1 MLITNNGT
9 LSFEV
14 LKQRSLNTVK
24 HWYIVI
30 LTLIFPLMMTLSS
43 LTQDNEIDLSPPE
56 LGSFDLESIE
66 DIVVED
72 YPILPEL
79 TDHAKVIYE
88 AGLEAGNNPQV
99 FSKVGD
105 CMTATYEYFLG
116 PFGEGNYT
124 LGEEYEE
131 LEGVINY
138 FDTPAR
144 AEGFEENSFNNPGL
158 ATASGFNTASVLDSI
173 WADPNWCEANESPL
187 GCEYRLSQPIFSMI
201 MFGTNDVMFFEADVF
216 DYYMRTI
223 ILETINNGIVPI
235 LYTIPTR
242 PEFPEKTYQF
252 NQVIIKL
259 AEDYDLPLVNLW
271 AAIQDLPFEGVDQL
285 EPIHLS
291 IPEDEQTGDFTSNLE
306 YGYTVRN
313 LITLQA
319 LDILLEGLEVET
331 ENDA

>member
-1 MLITNNGT
+1 M
-9 LSFEV
+9 
-14 LKQRSLNTVK
+14 KRR
-24 HWYIVI
+24 YIVV
-30 LTLIFPLMMTLSS
+30 LTLIFALMISLISS
-43 LTQDNEIDLSPPE
+43 AQDSEIDLTPPE
-56 LGSFDLESIE
+56 IGDFDPSSIE
-66 DIVVED
+66 GMVVED

-79 TDHAKVIYE
+79 TDHAIAIYE
-88 AGLEAGNNPQV
+88 MGLEVGNNPKV

-116 PFGEGNYT
+116 PFGDGNYD
-124 LGEEYEE
+124 LGDEYAD
-131 LEGVINY
+131 LEGVISY
-138 FDTPAR
+138 FDEPAR

-158 ATASGFNTASVLDSI
+158 ATASGFNTASVLDSL

-201 MFGTNDVMFFEADVF
+201 MFGTNDVMFFEADLF
-216 DYYMRTI
+216 DYYMRQI
-223 ILETINNGIVPI
+223 ILETIENGIVPI

-271 AAIQDLPFEGVDQL
+271 LAIQDLPFEGVDQV

-291 IPEDEQTGDFTSNLE
+291 IPEDEQTGDFTTNLD

-319 LDILLEGLEVET
+319 LDILLEGLEDEDET
-331 ENDA
+331 

>member
-1 MLITNNGT
+1 MNRRT
-9 LSFEV
+9 
-14 LKQRSLNTVK
+14 
-24 HWYIVI
+24 IVV
-30 LTLIFPLMMTLSS
+30 LTLILTLMMTLVSAA
-43 LTQDNEIDLSPPE
+43 QDSDIDLSPPG
-56 LGSFDLESIE
+56 LGNFDPASIE

-79 TDHAKVIYE
+79 TDHAREIYE

-105 CMTATYEYFLG
+105 CMTASYEYFLG
-116 PFGEGNYT
+116 PFGEGNYD
-124 LGEEYEE
+124 LGEEYAH

-138 FDTPAR
+138 FDAPAR
-144 AEGFEENSFNNPGL
+144 SEGFEENSFNNPGL

-187 GCEYRLSQPIFSMI
+187 DCEYRLSQPIFSMI
-201 MFGTNDVMFFEADVF
+201 MFGTNDVMFFEADMF

-223 ILETINNGIVPI
+223 ILETIENGTVPV

-242 PEFPEKTYQF
+242 PEFPDKTYQF

-271 AAIQDLPFEGVDQL
+271 LAIQDLPFEGVDQA

-291 IPEDEQTGDFTSNLE
+291 IPEDDQTGDFTSNLD

-319 LDILLEGLEVET
+319 LDILLADLDVEVES
-331 ENDA
+331 EA

>member
-1 MLITNNGT
+1 MI
-9 LSFEV
+9 V
-14 LKQRSLNTVK
+14 KRS
-24 HWYIVI
+24 YIVVLI
-30 LTLIFPLMMTLSS
+30 LILSLMMTGLSVA
-43 LTQDNEIDLSPPE
+43 QDSEIDLSPPE
-56 LGSFDLESIE
+56 LGNFDPASIE

-79 TDHAKVIYE
+79 TDHAQVIYQ
-88 AGLEAGNNPQV
+88 AGLEADNNPQV
-99 FSKVGD
+99 FSKIGD

-116 PFGEGNYT
+116 PFGDGNYN
-124 LGEEYEE
+124 LGDEYAE

-138 FDTPAR
+138 FDEPAR
-144 AEGFEENSFNNPGL
+144 SEGFEMNSFNNPGL

-201 MFGTNDVMFFEADVF
+201 MFGTNDVMFFEADLF
-216 DYYMRTI
+216 DFYMRTI
-223 ILETINNGIVPI
+223 ILETIENGTVPI

-291 IPEDEQTGDFTSNLE
+291 IPEDEQAGDFTTNLE

-319 LDILLEGLEVET
+319 LDILLEGLEVDT
-331 ENDA
+331 EA

>member
-1 MLITNNGT
+1 MN
-9 LSFEV
+9 
-14 LKQRSLNTVK
+14 RR
-24 HWYIVI
+24 YIVI
-30 LTLIFPLMMTLSS
+30 LTLIVLLMTPLMNSA
-43 LTQDNEIDLSPPE
+43 QDNEVDLSPPE
-56 LGSFDLESIE
+56 LGSFDESSIE
-66 DIVVED
+66 GISVED
-72 YPILPEL
+72 HPILPEI
-79 TDHAKVIYE
+79 TEHARIIYA
-88 AGLEAGNNPQV
+88 AGLEMENNPHV

-116 PFGEGNYT
+116 PFGEGVYD
-124 LGEEYEE
+124 LGDDYSD

-138 FDTPAR
+138 FDEPAR
-144 AEGFEENSFNNPGL
+144 SEGFEQNSFNNPGL
-158 ATASGFNTASVLDSI
+158 ATASGFNTASVLDSL

-201 MFGTNDVMFFEADVF
+201 MFGTNDVMFFEADAF
-216 DYYMRTI
+216 DFYMRTI
-223 ILETINNGIVPI
+223 ILETINNGTVPI

-291 IPEDEQTGDFTSNLE
+291 IPEDDRAGDFTTNLE

-319 LDILLEGLEVET
+319 LDILLVGLEVEMDDT
-331 ENDA
+331 EA